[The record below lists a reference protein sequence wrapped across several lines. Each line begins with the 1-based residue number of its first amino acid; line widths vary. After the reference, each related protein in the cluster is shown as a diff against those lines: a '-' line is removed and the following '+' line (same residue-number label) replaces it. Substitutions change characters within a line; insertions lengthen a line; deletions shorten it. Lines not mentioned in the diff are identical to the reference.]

1 MLLNFSIPSITLGP
15 LRTNHNCVQNSFV
28 PVQITLMTDVTKSQ
42 INSWITFLHTTNTF
56 YSACTRKRGQHNNR
70 KGTDA
75 KGPGIWMTSPPPS
88 PPKGTY
94 IHTLLHRYYIW
105 KGRGGC
111 EREESGREGVVL
123 TLTIRIHQRSMF
135 CFHKPKNGENL
146 AFVKNNK
153 QK

>member
-75 KGPGIWMTSPPPS
+75 KGPGIWMTSPPL
-88 PPKGTY
+88 PPQRHIHTY
-94 IHTLLHRYYIW
+94 IITPLLHMEGEGRVRAGR
-105 KGRGGC
+105 KREGRG
-111 EREESGREGVVL
+111 RVDTDYPHSSKVNVL
-123 TLTIRIHQRSMF
+123 FS
-135 CFHKPKNGENL
+135 
-146 AFVKNNK
+146 
-153 QK
+153 